1 MGVSRVG
8 FGVSLK
14 QSFKFPDNFRKM
26 HLDLPPTPSARKRWA
41 FRQHAGGVRF
51 PDRIIAHSIARI
63 CKQISLATLVLPDQ
77 ARPAALPAAAG

>member
-8 FGVSLK
+8 FGVSPK
-14 QSFKFPDNFRKM
+14 QSFKFQITFAKM
-26 HLDLPPTPSARKRWA
+26 HLDLPPCAKARG

-63 CKQISLATLVLPDQ
+63 CKQISLATLVQPDQ
-77 ARPAALPAAAG
+77 ARPAALPAAVG